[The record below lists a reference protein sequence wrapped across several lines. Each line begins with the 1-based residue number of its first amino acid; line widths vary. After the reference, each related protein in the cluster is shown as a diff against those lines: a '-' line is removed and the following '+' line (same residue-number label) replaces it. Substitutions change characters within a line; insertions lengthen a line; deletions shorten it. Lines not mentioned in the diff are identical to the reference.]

1 MREVGLLAR
10 LDVPKI
16 TQGVKFFLY
25 YMTKKS
31 VQSINELKLT
41 RNSLLSFLWMPN
53 FITECFRMCCNQ
65 IFSFSIDLFLSHYD
79 YMTFPIRLFL
89 SHYDYMRFPTRLFF
103 SHYNYM
109 RFPIRLFLS
118 HYNCMRFPIRFVLEP
133 LRLYEISHSFADHLR
148 LTYMNW
154 CRLVKWTNSLW
165 WIFTESYNS
174 IFIHRGVNY
183 FIELSDG
190 TVWFL
195 IRSGSELI
203 SLM

>member
-16 TQGVKFFLY
+16 TQGVIFFFY

-65 IFSFSIDLFLSHYD
+65 IFPFSIDLFLSHYD
-79 YMTFPIRLFL
+79 
-89 SHYDYMRFPTRLFF
+89 
-103 SHYNYM
+103 YM

-154 CRLVKWTNSLW
+154 CRLVKWTISLW

-183 FIELSDG
+183 FIEPSEG

-195 IRSGSELI
+195 IRSGSALI